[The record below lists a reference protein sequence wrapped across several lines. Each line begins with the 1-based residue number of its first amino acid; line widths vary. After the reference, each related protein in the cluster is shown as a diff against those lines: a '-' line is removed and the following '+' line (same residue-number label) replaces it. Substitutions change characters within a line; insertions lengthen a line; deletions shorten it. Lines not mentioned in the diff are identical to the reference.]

1 MCIHKCEIPEWIC
14 IWPGCFERGIVLIA
28 HQVIYY
34 HASAEEM
41 QHKSGMTH
49 SLDIFQYG
57 VKHSD
62 IRLVNISKILDG
74 RIMIAQNIY
83 ARNIRE

>member
-14 IWPGCFERGIVLIA
+14 IRPGCFERGIALIA
-28 HQVIYY
+28 HQVIHY
-34 HASAEEM
+34 HAAGEEM
-41 QHKSGMTH
+41 QHESGMTDP
-49 SLDIFQYG
+49 LDIFQCG

-62 IRLVNISKILDG
+62 IRLVNIGKILDG

-83 ARNIRE
+83 GPEY